1 MFLSLSNL
9 PVGGW
14 RFSLCFD
21 WKFLSFDWK
30 NTVTEVHSP
39 APSSLCPI
47 ERYISVNVRCPVCIP
62 HRKYT
67 GFLREHRRVIKGQL
81 ISALTYF
88 YQCNGKMYPQLR
100 GREEKTEAALRIQ
113 PKQCKIFWC
122 QHELEGQ
129 DLQVCVETVSGIQS
143 ALNGRLLGEG
153 EVEAW
158 KESDGMLSHDWCWER
173 TQNCYLIARLATCEV
188 FKNHSARVFT

>member
-1 MFLSLSNL
+1 MEVFPLFWLKIPLFWLEKHCHWGSFPSPL
-9 PVGGW
+9 
-14 RFSLCFD
+14 FSPPHR
-21 WKFLSFDWK
+21 
-30 NTVTEVHSP
+30 E
-39 APSSLCPI
+39 I
-47 ERYISVNVRCPVCIP
+47 ISVNVRCPVCIP

-67 GFLREHRRVIKGQL
+67 GFLREHGRVIKGQL

-100 GREEKTEAALRIQ
+100 EREEKTEAALRIQ

-129 DLQVCVETVSGIQS
+129 GLQVCAETVSGIQS
-143 ALNGRLLGEG
+143 VLNECLLGEG

-158 KESDGMLSHDWCWER
+158 K
-173 TQNCYLIARLATCEV
+173 
-188 FKNHSARVFT
+188 